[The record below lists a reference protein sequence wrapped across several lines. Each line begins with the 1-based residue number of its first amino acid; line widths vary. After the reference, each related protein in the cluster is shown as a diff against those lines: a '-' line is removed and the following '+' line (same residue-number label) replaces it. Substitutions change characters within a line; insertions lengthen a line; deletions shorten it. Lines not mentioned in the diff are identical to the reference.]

1 MKKAIIAATIVAIA
15 ALTTLTVSSKTK
27 TAAHTDLTKS
37 TKVELS
43 NTGFSSQKN
52 DISSID

>member
-1 MKKAIIAATIVAIA
+1 MKKAIIAAAIVAVA

-27 TAAHTDLTKS
+27 TVTHADLTKS
-37 TKVELS
+37 TKVELA

>member
-1 MKKAIIAATIVAIA
+1 MKKAIIAAAIVAVA

-27 TAAHTDLTKS
+27 TTAHTDLTKS